1 MRDSEKKELR
11 RLENG
16 ARDEIFMGK
25 KKLGGRATGNRA
37 RKISEF
43 ALNFPGKNSKPTASS
58 DKENRGPL
66 GAGTDERLNLTQKFY
81 RNKNNASV
89 SKIETQQ
96 DPRPT
101 PLAGRG
107 EISIRNNANAVM
119 PPNGEIDFQI
129 NRLQQEKKVLESE
142 IHEIDLR
149 KQQNSL
155 KANQILNQPRH
166 LKKKFSKQ
174 FFSTFNSKQKGL
186 DVASVVTDPE
196 IWEKLLESEN
206 LTKNDASYQQ
216 LSKMSYRSSTG
227 SLDFLL
233 DDNFRSFSCL
243 SPRLIN
249 QQNYLYPIK
258 GESTLGL
265 RPSKD
270 TVIRRRN
277 F

>member
-1 MRDSEKKELR
+1 MGDLVKKEPK

-16 ARDEIFMGK
+16 ARDEIFVGK

-43 ALNFPGKNSKPTASS
+43 AIDFPGKNYKPNASS

-66 GAGTDERLNLTQKFY
+66 GVGTNERLNLTQKFY

-96 DPRPT
+96 DLRPI

-107 EISIRNNANAVM
+107 EISIRNNADTVM
-119 PPNGEIDFQI
+119 PPNGEIDFHI
-129 NRLQQEKKVLESE
+129 NRLQQEKKVLESQ

-155 KANQILNQPRH
+155 KANQILTQPKYP
-166 LKKKFSKQ
+166 KKKFSKR

-186 DVASVVTDPE
+186 NVASVVTDPE

-233 DDNFRSFSCL
+233 DDNFQSFRRL

-249 QQNYLYPIK
+249 QENYLYPIK
-258 GESTLGL
+258 EESTFGL
-265 RPSKD
+265 QPSKD
-270 TVIRRRN
+270 IVIRRRN